1 MNEENE
7 KLDINQPA
15 DIPAEE
21 TSAPVPEETNAPAD
35 EICAPAPEGTNTPA
49 EEICTPMQEEA
60 PQPSYIPK
68 EQPAAAQYYNN
79 MQYGAPYQQPQYQQ
93 PQYGFIPP
101 QPVQP
106 AVQKKTVPPLMASQ
120 KKLFTLMKIGI
131 ILIAAIFAYCII
143 SDVVLYATGNAPS
156 SYASS
161 EVKESS
167 SSGKI
172 RPDNTDPDINYESTP
187 SHNSTEDIEPDKD
200 GRYSVEEVAALVRP
214 SIVEIVSF
222 GEDGSEIGG
231 GSGIILSADGYIL
244 TNAHVVSEADR
255 YGLVFHDGS
264 KAEGFLVGYDIKS
277 DIAVLITDDD
287 YELTP
292 AALGDSDALNVGEEV
307 VAIGSPAG
315 FTSTVTSGIVSAT
328 GRQIRNGTTGFY
340 MECIQTDAAISPGN
354 SGGALVNMYGQVVGI
369 TSSKYASYYSGTY
382 EGLGFAISINQAA
395 PIFEELIENG
405 YISGRVRI
413 GITFMSMEEE
423 TVQAE
428 FMASYELDKAP
439 SEGLWITEIAEDC
452 DVAKTQLQP
461 YDLILEV
468 NGKKVNNYDDL
479 FAIIENSKAGDVLV
493 AKCRRYEL
501 DNGYEDFTIEF
512 ALMED
517 TSGDY

>member
-1 MNEENE
+1 MNEENK
-7 KLDINQPA
+7 KLDINQPVPEVTDIPEQT

-21 TSAPVPEETNAPAD
+21 TSMPVTEETPAPV
-35 EICAPAPEGTNTPA
+35 
-49 EEICTPMQEEA
+49 QED
-60 PQPSYIPK
+60 I
-68 EQPAAAQYYNN
+68 QPAAGQYYNN
-79 MQYGAPYQQPQYQQ
+79 MQYGAPYQQYQQ
-93 PQYGFIPP
+93 PQYGFVPP

-120 KKLFTLMKIGI
+120 KKMFTLLKIGV

-143 SDVVLYATGNAPS
+143 SDIVMYATGNVPS
-156 SYASS
+156 AYASS
-161 EVKESS
+161 EVKESDT
-167 SSGKI
+167 GRHD
-172 RPDNTDPDINYESTP
+172 RPDADINYGSAP
-187 SHNSTEDIEPDKD
+187 SRKDSKDAEPDGE
-200 GRYSVEEVAALVRP
+200 GRYSVEEVAALVSP
-214 SIVEIVSF
+214 SIVEIVAF
-222 GEDGSEIGG
+222 DEDGSEIGG
-231 GSGIILSADGYIL
+231 GSGIVLTSDGYIL

-255 YGLVFHDGS
+255 FGLVFSDGS
-264 KAEGFLVGYDIKS
+264 KAEGFIVGYDIKS

-287 YELTP
+287 YDLTP
-292 AALGDSDALNVGEEV
+292 ASLGDSDALNVGEEV

-315 FTSTVTSGIVSAT
+315 FTGTVTSGIVSAT

-382 EGLGFAISINQAA
+382 EGLGFAISINEAA

-423 TVQAE
+423 TVQEE
-428 FMASYELDKAP
+428 FKGSYELDEAP

-452 DVAKTQLQP
+452 DVASTELQP

-468 NGKKVNNYDDL
+468 NGTKVNNYDDL
-479 FAIIENSKAGDVLV
+479 YAIIAESKAGDVLT

-512 ALMED
+512 ELMED